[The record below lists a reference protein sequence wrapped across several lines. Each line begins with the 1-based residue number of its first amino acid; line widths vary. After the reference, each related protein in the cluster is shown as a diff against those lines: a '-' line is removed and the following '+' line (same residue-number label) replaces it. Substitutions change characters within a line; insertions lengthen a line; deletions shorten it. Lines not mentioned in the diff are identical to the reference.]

1 MTLKDYIGERAEQEV
16 RTVIAYSLTLS
27 NDGRKNLASTIRSE
41 AIDSTSAIVS
51 NLLNKI
57 AVVIET
63 GSTEE

>member
-1 MTLKDYIGERAEQEV
+1 MTLKDYIGERAEQAV
-16 RTVIAYSLTLS
+16 RIVIAYSLTLD
-27 NDGRKNLASTIRSE
+27 NEGKENLASAIRSE
-41 AIDSTSAIVS
+41 AIDSTSVIVS

>member
-16 RTVIAYSLTLS
+16 RTVIAYSLMLD
-27 NDGRKNLASTIRSE
+27 NEGKENLASAIRSE
-41 AIDSTSAIVS
+41 AIDSTSVIVS
-51 NLLNKI
+51 DLLNKI